1 MHPVQTRK
9 PVTVFLCT
17 IIMDLVN
24 FNSERKYSSLYL
36 VEQINLFRKAEGN
49 NIKVRHSDILVKIEK
64 RFESKI
70 NERKISPVE
79 YNDKKGEN
87 RKMYELPFEYCLRIL
102 MDQSETVQD
111 KCIEV
116 MKSQQS
122 KINELQ
128 NTKPVNNGISQIE
141 QHTYRPVQIQSAKAA
156 NHYAFTKQNG
166 KEDAMAWHR
175 KNCFYFTGKTPFE
188 LKQWAIKNNVPS
200 KDRTSGKEIIR
211 KFRPDKA
218 AGVSIADF
226 IHSMGEPDD
235 VALKIGE
242 QAMPVV
248 NMLLKYQDKQLK

>member
-1 MHPVQTRK
+1 MENIKIFNYNNFQIEFEVINGQ
-9 PVTVFLCT
+9 VFANATAMCQAFGKRPSHWLELENT
-17 IIMDLVN
+17 KRYISALQEAV
-24 FNSERKYSSLYL
+24 SEKTAL
-36 VEQINLFRKAEGN
+36 VETRNGGANPGTWIHQRLILKLSSWLDVNLELWCDERIMELLKTG
-49 NIKVRHSDILVKIEK
+49 KVELNPK
-64 RFESKI
+64 R
-70 NERKISPVE
+70 
-79 YNDKKGEN
+79 D
-87 RKMYELPFEYCLRIL
+87 
-102 MDQSETVQD
+102 
-111 KCIEV
+111 
-116 MKSQQS
+116 
-122 KINELQ
+122 
-128 NTKPVNNGISQIE
+128 GIAQIE